1 MHRAKPLKNI
11 VMDPETKEIT
21 VESTALV
28 EEAEARLVQ
37 PGMPSR
43 EDRFLNRTGRV
54 KRKNGWWPEEK
65 KVEVASL
72 YAAGVVSSEDLARL
86 TGVPNSRIRD
96 WRLQEWWPEML
107 EKIHASIDTDIV
119 SKYTGLVDKALDV
132 IQDRLINGDH
142 VYDKRTGE
150 IHRKAVSMRDA
161 NTVAATVVDKRQLL
175 RGKPTSRSEKVS
187 VDARLGKLAE
197 EFARFTAAK
206 EITIEAKES
215 LGEGQG

>member
-1 MHRAKPLKNI
+1 MHRAKSLKNI
-11 VMDPETKEIT
+11 VMDPVTKEI
-21 VESTALV
+21 VVDSPALI
-28 EEAEARLVQ
+28 EEAEKRLIQ

-43 EDRFLNRTGRV
+43 EDQFLNRIGRV
-54 KRKNGWWPEEK
+54 KRRTGWWPEEK
-65 KVEVASL
+65 KVEVAAL
-72 YAAGVVSSEDLARL
+72 YAAGVVSSKDLARL
-86 TGVPNSRIRD
+86 TGIPDSRIRE
-96 WRLQEWWPEML
+96 WRLSEWWPEML
-107 EKIHASIDTDIV
+107 EKIHASIDSDIV

-187 VDARLGKLAE
+187 VDARLSKLAE
-197 EFARFTAAK
+197 EFARFAAAK
-206 EITIEAKES
+206 EITVEAKEIN
-215 LGEGQG
+215 LEG

>member
-1 MHRAKPLKNI
+1 MHRAKSLKSI

-21 VESTALV
+21 INPEQLV
-28 EEAEARLVQ
+28 TEAEQRLTQ
-37 PGMPSR
+37 PGYPSR
-43 EDRFLNRTGRV
+43 EDQFLNRTGRV

-65 KVEVASL
+65 KIEVASL
-72 YAAGVVSSEDLARL
+72 YAAGVVSSKDLARL
-86 TGVPNSRIRD
+86 TGVPDSRIRD

-107 EKIHASIDTDIV
+107 EKIHASIDSDIV

-132 IQDRLINGDH
+132 IQDRLTNGDH

-197 EFARFTAAK
+197 EFARFAAAK
-206 EITIEAKES
+206 DVTPEIKEVAVES
-215 LGEGQG
+215 